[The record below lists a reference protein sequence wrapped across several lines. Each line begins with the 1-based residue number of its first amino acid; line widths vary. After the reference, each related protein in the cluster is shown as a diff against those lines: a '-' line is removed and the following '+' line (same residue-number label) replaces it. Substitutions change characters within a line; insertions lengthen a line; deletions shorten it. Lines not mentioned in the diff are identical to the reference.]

1 MKSNNIKLM
10 PFTVLEKARPP
21 WSLEHIHAVEMWKRG
36 YTGEG
41 VVIAVLDT
49 GCSTTHPYIKH
60 SIIGGMNFTD
70 DYGSKASNYNDN
82 NGHGTH
88 ICGIISAAYNRR
100 NGMSGVAP
108 DAKLLVL
115 KVLKADGTGDVTPI
129 LRAINMAVNWRGSHG
144 KRVNIIGMS
153 FGTEQN
159 YPELERAINAAAENN
174 ILVVTAAG
182 NDGDGKKGTSEITYP
197 GYYNSVMQVGASDI
211 NDRPAMFSNTNKNLD
226 IVAPGVDILSL
237 SPNNG
242 YTVMSGTSMAAPH
255 VAGGAALISSYY
267 LREYGKLPSR
277 DQLIYALKRNT
288 TKLSFS
294 RNEVGYGLLNL
305 NYFGKSK

>member
-1 MKSNNIKLM
+1 MKCKNIKLL
-10 PFTVLEKARPP
+10 PFTVLESTQPP

-41 VVIAVLDT
+41 VVVAVLDT
-49 GCSTTHPYIKH
+49 GCNISHPYIKH
-60 SIIGGMNFTD
+60 SIIGGMNFTN
-70 DYGSKASNYNDN
+70 DYGGKASNYNDN

-88 ICGIISAAYNRR
+88 ICGIISAAYNRK

-108 DAKLLVL
+108 DTKLLVL
-115 KVLKADGTGDVTPI
+115 KVLNGDGTGEVEPI

-182 NDGDGKKGTSEITYP
+182 IDGDGKRSTIEVTYP
-197 GYYNSVMQVGASDI
+197 GFYKSVMQVGASDI
-211 NDRPAMFSNTNKNLD
+211 NDKPALFSNTNKNLD

-242 YTVMSGTSMAAPH
+242 YAVMSGTSMAAPH

-267 LREYGKLPSR
+267 LKEFGRLPSR
-277 DQLIYALKRNT
+277 EQLISTLKRNT
-288 TKLSFS
+288 TRLNFS

-305 NYFGKSK
+305 DYFSKK